1 MIEMNT
7 ELSTSPQ
14 AMPEVAALRKMD
26 AATQPKLKEASQD
39 FEAVFL
45 KQFLGQALKP
55 LLHDTPGS
63 KGAGAGVYQHM
74 ITDVIAKELSSG
86 GDFGFSTML
95 QAQLADQTN
104 SETKVNK

>member
-7 ELSTSPQ
+7 DASTALQATPQ
-14 AMPEVAALRKMD
+14 VAALQKMD
-26 AATQPKLKEASQD
+26 PAAEAKLKEASKD

-55 LLHDTPGS
+55 LLHDTLGS

-74 ITDVIAKELSSG
+74 ITDVIAKELSAG

-95 QAQLADQTN
+95 QAQLADRAN
-104 SETKVNK
+104 SEIKVNK